1 MPPSD
6 SLRPIRQN
14 DRPRAVPAPFP
25 PLVEQ
30 AILFGMVATAALF
43 WIAVIWVIV
52 R

>member
-6 SLRPIRQN
+6 SLRFIRPN

-30 AILFGMVATAALF
+30 ALLFGMVAAAALF
-43 WIAVIWVIV
+43 WIAVIWSIV